1 MEKKE
6 ENKVTWDDI
15 ENIQFRDRFKFAF
28 YNRFSGQM
36 LDIKSR
42 VQESSAAQSKSI
54 TIPEMKGFFKQFTK

>member
-42 VQESSAAQSKSI
+42 VQESSAA
-54 TIPEMKGFFKQFTK
+54 